1 MSYSSYSD
9 YLKYKNCK
17 RDTIPCHN
25 NFESY
30 SKYNRSLDCC
40 RAWWTNDDAR
50 KQNAIN
56 LCNCSVPV
64 LTVNDNVISFTENNK
79 EIYFLL
85 ETDNLNNILIDKFN
99 YNIVVDHSIN
109 LTSDIIIPENT
120 ILYITDNGEIIANA
134 HKIINQ
140 GEIINNGLIS
150 FNGEFDNNLAPIYLD
165 SHILH
170 NDVCGKIIIE
180 NIHKRGTGIQNKHIL
195 TNKGLIKIHNVSV
208 GGFCI
213 KNENLYVSQH
223 SNITLQN
230 NGNINLYDIQG
241 GQGIYLSPASTLNNY
256 KLIIITNIQNNA
268 QGILVNGT
276 LLNNKEG
283 HILIQ
288 NVKTSFGIYI
298 QTLLGGK
305 SAKFYNLNII
315 ELKNLQLDAK
325 LDYYGIYN
333 KDTFLPQDAQSGK
346 IYVFDCSPLN
356 NKCSGM
362 GRACV

>member
-56 LCNCSVPV
+56 LCNCSVPA
-64 LTVNDNVISFTENNK
+64 LTVNENVISFPENNK

-85 ETDNLNNILIDKFN
+85 ETDNLNNIFTYKFN
-99 YNIVVDHSIN
+99 YNIVVDHSVN
-109 LTSDIIIPENT
+109 LTSDLTIPETT
-120 ILYITDNGEIIANA
+120 ILYITDN
-134 HKIINQ
+134 

-180 NIHKRGTGIQNKHIL
+180 NIHNSGTGIQNKHIL
-195 TNKGLIKIHNVSV
+195 TNKV
-208 GGFCI
+208 
-213 KNENLYVSQH
+213 
-223 SNITLQN
+223 
-230 NGNINLYDIQG
+230 
-241 GQGIYLSPASTLNNY
+241 A
-256 KLIIITNIQNNA
+256 
-268 QGILVNGT
+268 
-276 LLNNKEG
+276 
-283 HILIQ
+283 
-288 NVKTSFGIYI
+288 
-298 QTLLGGK
+298 
-305 SAKFYNLNII
+305 
-315 ELKNLQLDAK
+315 
-325 LDYYGIYN
+325 
-333 KDTFLPQDAQSGK
+333 
-346 IYVFDCSPLN
+346 
-356 NKCSGM
+356 
-362 GRACV
+362 